1 MFNHEN
7 AADGKEQ
14 LRLPNESL
22 KSKFV
27 NDEQYTALKEKIED
41 EGLDLDEVIWQLKQV
56 KVGCGFVFLPRMT
69 CDLLS
74 KVKDGV
80 AIFAEE
86 KTSQLRDKL
95 LAMLDELLQRKAIS
109 KGDHQDHIE
118 RYNLD

>member
-1 MFNHEN
+1 M
-7 AADGKEQ
+7 
-14 LRLPNESL
+14 
-22 KSKFV
+22 
-27 NDEQYTALKEKIED
+27 
-41 EGLDLDEVIWQLKQV
+41 IWQLKQV
-56 KVGCGFVFLPRMT
+56 KVGCGFGFLPRMA

-74 KVKDGV
+74 KVKDEV
-80 AIFAEE
+80 AIFAKE